1 MGKREQRLDAIRDIV
16 RDAEVRSQRE
26 LADLLD
32 RVGFRCTQATI
43 SRDVVEIGLVKSEGG
58 IYVLPE
64 EMQLK
69 RTIADM
75 VESVVA
81 AGNLVVVKTRSGNAP
96 AVSAVLDDASLEG
109 IVGSVAGD
117 DTIFLAASAPEVAQ
131 RVSEEIGRHR
141 R

>member
-1 MGKREQRLDAIRDIV
+1 M
-16 RDAEVRSQRE
+16 RSQRE
-26 LADLLD
+26 LAEQLEL
-32 RVGFRCTQATI
+32 VGFRCTQATI

-58 IYVLPE
+58 LYVLPE

-75 VESVVA
+75 VESVVP

-96 AVSAVLDDASLEG
+96 AVSAVLDGASLAG

-117 DTIFLAASAPEVAQ
+117 DTIFLAASTPEIAQNVAD
-131 RVSEEIGRHR
+131 EIGRHR